1 MASRIFRGIRVLVC
15 SICLIIISLCTCN
28 FLAAESYMMSKGQTV
43 YVPVYSN
50 IFTSPKKVPI
60 DLSNILSIRNTDTTH
75 SIRVTDA
82 DYFNTKGVLVK
93 KYYTEP
99 VTLSPLETM
108 YIFLS
113 NKDKEGG
120 LGASFVIK
128 WEADR
133 EVNAPIIECVMAGS
147 EGRTFLSSGRAIK
160 TTGQ

>member
-1 MASRIFRGIRVLVC
+1 MESTKNRAIHVSFC
-15 SICLIIISLCTCN
+15 SIFLIFISFCTCN
-28 FLAAESYMMSKGQTV
+28 FLHAESYIMSKGQTV

-75 SIRVTDA
+75 SIRVTAA
-82 DYFNTKGVLVK
+82 DYFNTKGALVK

-99 VTLSPLETM
+99 VTMDPLETM

-113 NKDKEGG
+113 DRDKEGG

-128 WEADR
+128 WEAET
-133 EVNAPIIECVMAGS
+133 EVNTPIIECVMAGS
-147 EGRTFLSSGRAIK
+147 EGRAFLTSGRAIK
-160 TTGQ
+160 TSGQ